1 MASVTQIVGTRTS
14 LSISGFDG
22 LANGSYATSSAFNCT
37 TDDPLDVIV
46 EVTVTPAATTGNQ
59 QVVVFAIASL
69 DGTVYQ
75 TGPVA
80 ADEAVLNYVGTVP
93 VVTDSTL
100 QRKMFS
106 VAAAFGGVLPAYFKI
121 IVKNDTGNSL
131 SSTTNANTL
140 YTSTVIGNVA

>member
-1 MASVTQIVGTRTS
+1 MATITQVIGARTS
-14 LSISGFDG
+14 LTISGYNS
-22 LANGSYATSSAFNCT
+22 LANGSYATSDAFNCT

-46 EVTVTPAATTGNQ
+46 EVNVSPGTTTGNQ

-69 DGTVYQ
+69 DGTNYQ

-93 VVTDSTL
+93 VVTDSTA

-121 IVKNDTGNSL
+121 ICKNDSGATLAASG
-131 SSTTNANTL
+131 NTL
-140 YTSTVIGNVA
+140 FTSTVIGNVA